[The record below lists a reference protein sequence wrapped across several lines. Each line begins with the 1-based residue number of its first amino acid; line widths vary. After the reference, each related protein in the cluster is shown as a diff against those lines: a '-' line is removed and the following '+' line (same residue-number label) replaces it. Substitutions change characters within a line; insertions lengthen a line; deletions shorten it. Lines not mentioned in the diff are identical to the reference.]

1 MHTTIDIVTGL
12 VKPRQ
17 VAHLLPA
24 FVLLVGIGAPSTSL
38 ASVRDIRFD
47 QEKRHVMSET
57 IAPGKALELC
67 GEMQNGAHVGWR
79 FDSDKALDFNIH
91 FHVGKEV
98 QYSNKLKA
106 RKNAAGRLDVNQDQT
121 YCWMWSNRSL
131 HQAKLSVTLEDL
143 K

>member
-1 MHTTIDIVTGL
+1 MHTTIDFVAHL

-17 VAHLLPA
+17 VASILPA
-24 FVLLVGIGAPSTSL
+24 FALLAGISASSTSM

-47 QEKRHVMSET
+47 QEKRQVMVET

-67 GEMQNGAHVGWR
+67 GDMQNGAHVGWR

-98 QYSNKLKA
+98 QYPSKLKA

-121 YCWMWSNRSL
+121 YCWMWSNRGQ